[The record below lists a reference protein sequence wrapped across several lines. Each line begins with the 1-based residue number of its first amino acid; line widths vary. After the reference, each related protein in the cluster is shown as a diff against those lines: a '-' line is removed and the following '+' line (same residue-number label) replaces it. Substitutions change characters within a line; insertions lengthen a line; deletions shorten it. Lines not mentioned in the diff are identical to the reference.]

1 MISIIVPVYNV
12 EKYLERC
19 IESIVN
25 QTYKDI
31 EIILV
36 DDGSPDNC
44 PAICDRYAEK
54 DSRIKVI
61 HKQNGGLIN
70 ARKSGLEIAQ
80 GDYIGFVDSDDW
92 IEPEMYEYFAQMINK
107 YSPDMVLSDFY
118 YDNNGQLTDS
128 EQLFDKEYYNKNALE
143 EFIYPKMLFSGTYY
157 KFGINPCCWSKV
169 FKKELIKKNL
179 PLVDGRIKMGE
190 DAAFTY
196 PCLIDA
202 KSAAT
207 VKKPCYHYNI
217 NPESMT
223 KSYDEKLKDIIF
235 LPYKR
240 IKEKCC
246 EAGIDLGKQLDY
258 YLLYLANFLIRNE
271 MFSKNPNNGI
281 DALLTNQDVINASKS
296 ADLSV
301 LPLHTKVFTT
311 ALRLKS
317 KALLNLYLHL
327 LKIAKM

>member
-44 PAICDRYAEK
+44 PVICDRYAEK
-54 DSRIKVI
+54 DNRIKVI

-128 EQLFDKEYYNKNALE
+128 EQLFDKEYYDKNALE

-223 KSYDEKLKDIIF
+223 KSHDEKLKDIIF

-258 YLLYLANFLIRNE
+258 YLLYLANFLLRNE
-271 MFSKNPNNGI
+271 VVAKNFAVTI
-281 DALLTNQDVINASKS
+281 KMLFLNQEVINAAKRINI
-296 ADLSV
+296 ADL
-301 LPLHTKVFTT
+301 PAHTKFFIT
-311 ALRLKS
+311 ALKRKS
-317 KALLNLYLHL
+317 KLLLIIYMTV
-327 LKIAKM
+327 LKFVI